1 MDVYFMMW
9 YKYIKNLIVYEYVIV
24 NNGCGWIIFYIN
36 YYYCEILVCRSVKKM
51 INVFFK
57 ENYNLKCS

>member
-36 YYYCEILVCRSVKKM
+36 YYYCEILVCRSVK
-51 INVFFK
+51 ND
-57 ENYNLKCS
+57 KCIF